1 MFTDVAEL
9 VLRKCTA
16 SNAKDKNIQPDSEDY
31 TVTFNYEFIEDK
43 DHAHMY
49 ASCTC
54 VYMHVH
60 YRRSGF
66 NREYLLIAI
75 CKFFYVS

>member
-1 MFTDVAEL
+1 MKQNLYLPTTICMFTDLAEL

-16 SNAKDKNIQPDSEDY
+16 SNAKDGNIQPDSEDY
-31 TVTFNYEFIEDK
+31 TVTFDYEFIEDK

-54 VYMHVH
+54 VYNMHVH
-60 YRRSGF
+60 YQF
-66 NREYLLIAI
+66 L
-75 CKFFYVS
+75 